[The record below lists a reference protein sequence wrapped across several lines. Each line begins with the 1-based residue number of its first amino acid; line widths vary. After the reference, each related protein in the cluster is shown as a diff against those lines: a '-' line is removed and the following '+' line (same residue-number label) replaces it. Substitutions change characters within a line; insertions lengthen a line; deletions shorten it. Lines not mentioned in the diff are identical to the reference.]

1 MRGAEVAGEQTKN
14 LVIVGAN
21 GMLAQAVRIQA
32 PGCYRITCL
41 DLPEFDL
48 THREQVLG
56 RIRDIAPAVIINCAA
71 YTNVDGCETNEETAT
86 AVNGLGP
93 GHLAEAAIEVGAT
106 LVHIST
112 DYVFDGRR
120 REPYTEEDATNP
132 LSAYGRSKLK
142 GEQAILESG
151 LEQYFI
157 LRTSWLYGPGGKNFV
172 ETIIRLANEKEEL
185 RIVADQ
191 VGTPTFTADLAR
203 AIFNLVEAVTSDKL
217 QVASNC
223 PSLVTRN
230 ASPPFG
236 IYHFA
241 DGGECS
247 WYEFGK
253 EIVSQLAASGAT
265 VKAQRILPISTG
277 EYPLPAV
284 RPAYSVFSKE
294 KYRRATG
301 AVIPDWR
308 ESLATYF
315 RTREG

>member
-1 MRGAEVAGEQTKN
+1 MRGAEVALGQTQD

-21 GMLAQAVRIQA
+21 GMLAQAVKIQA
-32 PGCYRITCL
+32 PDRYRITCL

-48 THREQVLG
+48 TNRDQVLG
-56 RIRDIAPAVIINCAA
+56 RMREIAPAVIVNCAA

-93 GHLAEAAIEVGAT
+93 GHLAEAARKAGAT

-112 DYVFDGRR
+112 DYVFDGRK
-120 REPYTEEDATNP
+120 REPYTEENATNP
-132 LSAYGRSKLK
+132 LSAYGCSKLK
-142 GEQAILESG
+142 GEKAILESG

-157 LRTSWLYGPGGKNFV
+157 IRTSWLYGPGGKNFV
-172 ETIIRLANEKEEL
+172 ETIIRLAKEKEEL

-191 VGTPTFTADLAR
+191 IGSPTFTADLAR
-203 AIFNLVEAVTSDKL
+203 AIFNLLALET
-217 QVASNC
+217 
-223 PSLVTRN
+223 
-230 ASPPFG
+230 PPFALRPRPG

-241 DGGECS
+241 DEGECS

-253 EIVSQLAASGAT
+253 EIVAQLAASGSP
-265 VKAQRILPISTG
+265 VKVQRILPISTG

-308 ESLATYF
+308 ESLAAYF

>member
-1 MRGAEVAGEQTKN
+1 MRGAEVMGGQTQN
-14 LVIVGAN
+14 LVLVGAN
-21 GMLAQAVRIQA
+21 GMLAQAVKSQA
-32 PGCYRITCL
+32 PDRYKITCL

-48 THREQVLG
+48 TNRDQVLG
-56 RIRDIAPAVIINCAA
+56 RMREIAPAVIVNCAA

-93 GHLAEAAIEVGAT
+93 SYLAEAARKAGAT

-112 DYVFDGRR
+112 DYVFDGRQSA
-120 REPYTEEDATNP
+120 PYTEEDATNP

-157 LRTSWLYGPGGKNFV
+157 IRTSWLYGPGGKNFV
-172 ETIIRLANEKEEL
+172 ETIIRLAKEREDL

-191 VGTPTFTADLAR
+191 VGSPTFTADLAR
-203 AIFNLVEAVTSDKL
+203 AIFNLLALHT
-217 QVASNC
+217 NH
-223 PSLVTRN
+223 PS
-230 ASPPFG
+230 SPHG
-236 IYHFA
+236 IYHFSNQ
-241 DGGECS
+241 GICS

-253 EIVSQLAASGAT
+253 EILAQLAESGVP
-265 VKAQRILPISTG
+265 VKVKRILPIGTD

-284 RPAYSVFSKE
+284 RPAYSVFAKE
-294 KYRRATG
+294 KYSRATG
-301 AVIPDWR
+301 AAIPDWR

-315 RTREG
+315 RTRED

>member
-1 MRGAEVAGEQTKN
+1 MRGAEVTIGQTQN

-21 GMLAQAVRIQA
+21 GMLAQAVKSQVPDR
-32 PGCYRITCL
+32 YRISCF

-48 THREQVLG
+48 TSRDQVLG
-56 RIRDIAPAVIINCAA
+56 QICEIAPAVIVNCAA
-71 YTNVDGCETNEETAT
+71 YTNVDGCETNEEAAT

-93 GHLAEAAIEVGAT
+93 GHLAEAARKTGAT

-112 DYVFDGRR
+112 DYVFDGRQ

-157 LRTSWLYGPGGKNFV
+157 IRTSWLYGPGGKNFV
-172 ETIIRLANEKEEL
+172 ETIIRLAKEREEL

-191 VGTPTFTADLAR
+191 VGSPTFTVDLAR
-203 AIFNLVEAVTSDKL
+203 AIFHLLELRTPHIPRST
-217 QVASNC
+217 
-223 PSLVTRN
+223 PY
-230 ASPPFG
+230 G
-236 IYHFA
+236 IYHFSNE
-241 DGGECS
+241 GICS
-247 WYEFGK
+247 WYEFSQ
-253 EIVSQLAASGAT
+253 EILAQLAESGVP
-265 VKAQRILPISTG
+265 VKVKRILPIGTD

-294 KYRRATG
+294 KYRRASG

-308 ESLATYF
+308 ESLRAYF
-315 RTREG
+315 RTREY